1 MLAPVSCSRLPQ
13 LFMALGLVVMCV
25 AGGTVPT
32 AAQARPVLDWLQYDS
47 TALNEYAVNQDTGDS
62 ARHSIDPA
70 WAPEAQQRSAKLVML
85 LIPKR
90 SEIAYS
96 TSVNT
101 ILQVFR
107 QHGVPT
113 RFSVWFY
120 DEDDAVAREALDWA
134 YAQPV
139 DLIMSVGS
147 VATAYLHKHHRGH
160 RIPAVTSASKDPVA
174 SGQVANAQT
183 GSGTNIAYTS
193 INVATDTL
201 VAYLRRLVP
210 GLTTIGVMYS
220 RDNTSA
226 LRTQVQP
233 LHDAANVLGLTVI
246 DISVEDE
253 AAAAAELDSAM
264 PSGLD
269 AMRRSD
275 ADLQRSVLLVTG
287 STPVYERIDQVN
299 RHAGRVPVVSMLPDV
314 VRPGLDSAL
323 LSIGVNL
330 SSAVALAAVYAKDV
344 LLGEANPA
352 TLPVGMVAPPD
363 LAINFQVAERIGIAI
378 PFSFF
383 ESATFVYDPTG
394 RAVIEFGQRVGG

>member
-1 MLAPVSCSRLPQ
+1 MDAGRWIAGVLLVSAMLSVGGLP
-13 LFMALGLVVMCV
+13 
-25 AGGTVPT
+25 
-32 AAQARPVLDWLQYDS
+32 AQAARPVLDWLNYDAS
-47 TALNEYAVNQDTGDS
+47 ARNDYAINTDTGDS
-62 ARHSIDPA
+62 ARHSVEPS
-70 WAPEAQQRSAKLVML
+70 WAPEAQRRTAKLVML

-107 QHGVPT
+107 QHGLPV
-113 RFSVWFY
+113 RFAVWFY
-120 DEDDAVAREALDWA
+120 DENDAVAQEALEWS

-147 VATAYLHKHHRGH
+147 VATAYLHAHHRGNK
-160 RIPAVTSASKDPVA
+160 IPAVTSASKDPVA
-174 SGQVANAQT
+174 SGQVTDPKA

-210 GLTTIGVMYS
+210 NLTTIGVLYS
-220 RDNTSA
+220 RDNDSA
-226 LRTQVQP
+226 IKTQAQP
-233 LHDAANVLGLTVI
+233 LHDAAGELGLTVV
-246 DISVEDE
+246 DISVENDASAE
-253 AAAAAELDSAM
+253 AELDVAV
-264 PSGLD
+264 PAGLD
-269 AMRRSD
+269 AMRDSD
-275 ADLQRSVLLVTG
+275 PDLKRSVLLVTG
-287 STPVYERIDQVN
+287 STPVYERIAQVN

-314 VRPGLDSAL
+314 VRPGPESAL
-323 LSIGVNL
+323 LSIGVNQ

-344 LLGEANPA
+344 LLGRADPA
-352 TLPVGMVAPPD
+352 TLPVGTVSPPD
-363 LAINFQVAERIGIAI
+363 LAINFLVAQRIGIQI

-383 ESATFVYDPTG
+383 ESATFVYDPDG

>member
-1 MLAPVSCSRLPQ
+1 MEAGRSIARALLVAAVLAVGALP
-13 LFMALGLVVMCV
+13 
-25 AGGTVPT
+25 
-32 AAQARPVLDWLQYDS
+32 AQAARPMLDWLSYDS
-47 TALNEYAVNQDTGDS
+47 SAESDYTINRDTGDT
-62 ARHSIDPA
+62 ARHSIQPS
-70 WAPEAQQRSAKLVML
+70 WAPEEQRRTAKLVML

-107 QHGVPT
+107 QHGVPV

-120 DEDDAVAREALDWA
+120 DEDDAVAQEALEWA

-147 VATAYLHKHHRGH
+147 VATVYLHDHHRGN

-174 SGQVANAQT
+174 SGQVADPKA

-210 GLTTIGVMYS
+210 NLTTIGVLYS
-220 RDNTSA
+220 RDNDSA
-226 LRTQVQP
+226 IKTQVEP
-233 LHDAANVLGLTVI
+233 LHDAADELGLTLV
-246 DISVEDE
+246 DISVADDASAE
-253 AAAAAELDSAM
+253 AELNTSVPA
-264 PSGLD
+264 GLD
-269 AMRRSD
+269 TMRR
-275 ADLQRSVLLVTG
+275 ADPDLRRSVLLVTG
-287 STPVYERIDQVN
+287 STPVYERIAQVN

-314 VRPGLDSAL
+314 VRPGADSAL
-323 LSIGVNL
+323 LSIGVNQ

-344 LLGEANPA
+344 LLGRADPA
-352 TLPVGMVAPPD
+352 TLPVGTVSPPD
-363 LAINFQVAERIGIAI
+363 LAINFLVAQRIGIKI

-383 ESATFVYDPTG
+383 ESATFVYDPDG